1 MEKVP
6 DFQKTL
12 FEQIR
17 ERLPTDAS
25 FVHEIAEL
33 LSISYDSAYR
43 RIRGEKALDI
53 QDLYI
58 LADSYSLSIDTL
70 FRRHGN
76 KIVFDYFTLE
86 PDKLGLKEWLGLILS
101 DTKKISQASEK
112 KIIYA
117 AKDPPVFHNFLI
129 PELAA
134 FKIFFWQKTLCH
146 FPEFKDKKL
155 RLDEADMEII
165 DMGRQLLS
173 VSNKIPTIE
182 IWNEDTFNITLRQ
195 IEYYKVSGYF
205 EKEDDI
211 LNLCDKLEK
220 WVNHIRK
227 QAEYGYK
234 FLYGEPAEGI
244 ENTFSMY
251 ENEVVLNDN
260 TILVKS
266 DASTTVYLTFNTL
279 SLLITQS
286 PAFCK
291 NVDNYFNKLITKSHL
306 ISVSGA
312 KERNRFFNKLLHIIE
327 EFKKR
332 MEQQ

>member
-1 MEKVP
+1 MAQVP

-12 FEQIR
+12 FEEIR

-33 LSISYDSAYR
+33 LGISYDSAYR

-70 FRRHGN
+70 FKRHGN

-86 PDKLGLKEWLGLILS
+86 PEKLGMKEWLGLILA
-101 DTKKISQASEK
+101 DTKETAQASNK
-112 KIIYA
+112 QIVYA
-117 AKDPPVFHNFLI
+117 AKDPPVFHNFQI

-134 FKIFFWQKTLCH
+134 FKLFFWQKTLCQ

-155 RLDEADMEII
+155 RLDDADMKII
-165 DMGRQLLS
+165 NMGRQLLS

-205 EKEDDI
+205 EKEDDVI
-211 LNLCDKLEK
+211 NLCDKLEK
-220 WVNHIRK
+220 WVEHIRK
-227 QAEYGYK
+227 QAECGFK
-234 FLYGEPAEGI
+234 FLYGEPAEGL

-260 TILVKS
+260 TILVRR
-266 DASTTVYLTFNTL
+266 DETTTVYLTFNTL
-279 SLLITQS
+279 SLLITKS
-286 PAFCK
+286 PAFCL
-291 NVDNYFNKLITKSHL
+291 NVDNYFNQLIRKSNQ
-306 ISVSGA
+306 ISVSGS
-312 KERNRFFNKLLHIIE
+312 KERNRFFNKLLHTIE
-327 EFKKR
+327 GFRKR